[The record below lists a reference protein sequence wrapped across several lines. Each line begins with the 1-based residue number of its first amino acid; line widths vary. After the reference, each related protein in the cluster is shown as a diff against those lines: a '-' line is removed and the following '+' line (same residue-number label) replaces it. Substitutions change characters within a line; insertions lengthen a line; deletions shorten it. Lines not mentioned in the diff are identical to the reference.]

1 MQLIDM
7 SSKTFNEKILT
18 VAFQNYAKNQLQKA
32 FLKPFLI
39 VFPEFFR
46 DIFQTDLI
54 QMLKQF

>member
-1 MQLIDM
+1 MQLIHM

-18 VAFQNYAKNQLQKA
+18 VALQNNAKNQLQKT

-46 DIFQTDLI
+46 NIFQIDLI
-54 QMLKQF
+54 PMLK